1 MLLLSSNCFSRPS
14 WEQKF
19 LFVFFLFAMRQV
31 TMFCWTLVIWAFV
44 CNETHRLCR
53 CQQKKPTKD
62 PVNKRCFS
70 PLFPVFWERRKGNTF
85 WLIDYVHVHSFFA
98 ESTFHLVFFQK
109 RVVEIRKV
117 TTIEGKLTAEW
128 RTSYTAPSVQVNTP
142 LPCFKPP
149 TYSPWYDAPLLQTN
163 VPRPCFLSAA

>member
-109 RVVEIRKV
+109 RVVEISIKAGRDPLNTNRIQYLCWLEK
-117 TTIEGKLTAEW
+117 EEEKKKLGSKEMW
-128 RTSYTAPSVQVNTP
+128 N
-142 LPCFKPP
+142 LE
-149 TYSPWYDAPLLQTN
+149 DI
-163 VPRPCFLSAA
+163 